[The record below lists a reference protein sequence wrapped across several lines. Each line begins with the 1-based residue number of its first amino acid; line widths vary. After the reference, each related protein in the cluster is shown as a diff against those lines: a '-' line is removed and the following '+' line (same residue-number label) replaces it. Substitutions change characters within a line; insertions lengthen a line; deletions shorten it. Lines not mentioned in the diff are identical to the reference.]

1 MSSKND
7 DMNDSENGN
16 TTIILTSK
24 IIFRTVIIFW
34 MLTVQWENDS
44 VEEYRN
50 SGLCYDFWMCY
61 DFFNHLILLF

>member
-24 IIFRTVIIFW
+24 IIFWTVVIIFW
-34 MLTVQWENDS
+34 MLAFQWENDS
-44 VEEYRN
+44 VEEDRN
-50 SGLCYDFWMCY
+50 SGIC
-61 DFFNHLILLF
+61 